1 MNAMDK
7 KLQEFLASNLLDR
20 YIIGSTSS
28 EENTEVEYFIN
39 NFEEAKT
46 AFEAGEKHLEILAK
60 IESKPA
66 PNVLQNILE
75 KVNTVE
81 TSAKNTTPKLIHM
94 SQGHTATPWY
104 FMAASVAAVIFAI
117 AATALYFDNK
127 SLKSEN
133 QVVVEEIFDLRS
145 DIEKTNSK
153 LSDLMRQFQKLNN
166 PDTQK
171 YVLSG
176 NERASNLKTVAY
188 INPVEKTSMLDI
200 ISLPQLPEDQCYQ
213 IWGELQDRMVS
224 LGIIHPND
232 AKIKPL
238 PYLDS
243 LTALTITIEEKG
255 GNVVTSPEREVAE
268 IHLNQ

>member
-1 MNAMDK
+1 MNK
-7 KLQEFLASNLLDR
+7 KPQEFLASNLLDK
-20 YIIGSTSS
+20 YIIGATSS
-28 EENTEVEYFIN
+28 KENTEVEYFID
-39 NFEEAKT
+39 NFEEVK
-46 AFEAGEKHLEILAK
+46 EAYQVGQKNLEILAK
-60 IESKPA
+60 AESKSA
-66 PNVLQNILE
+66 PDLLNDIFQTINKADTIIEKEQPKIIHITQNQ
-75 KVNTVE
+75 
-81 TSAKNTTPKLIHM
+81 TS
-94 SQGHTATPWY
+94 TPWY

-133 QVVVEEIFDLRS
+133 QVVVDEIFDLRS
-145 DIEKTNSK
+145 DIENTNSQ

-188 INPVEKTSMLDI
+188 INPVERTSMLDI
-200 ISLPQLPEDQCYQ
+200 ISLPKLPEDQCYQ

-224 LGIIHPND
+224 LGIMHPND

-243 LTALTITIEEKG
+243 LIALTITIEDKG

-268 IHLNQ
+268 IILNQ

>member
-1 MNAMDK
+1 MTK
-7 KLQEFLASNLLDR
+7 KLQEFLASNLLDK
-20 YIIGSTSS
+20 YIIGATSS
-28 EENTEVEYFIN
+28 KENTEVEYFID
-39 NFEEAKT
+39 NFEEAKL
-46 AFEAGEKHLEILAK
+46 AYEIGQKNLEILAK
-60 IESKPA
+60 ANSKPA
-66 PNVLQNILE
+66 PDLLKNILKNINSKDLTTE
-75 KVNTVE
+75 NAQPKVIHITQNQ
-81 TSAKNTTPKLIHM
+81 TS
-94 SQGHTATPWY
+94 TPWY

-145 DIEKTNSK
+145 DIEKTNSQ

-188 INPVEKTSMLDI
+188 INPVERTSMLDI
-200 ISLPQLPEDQCYQ
+200 ISLPKLPEDQCYQ

-224 LGIIHPND
+224 LGIMHPND

-243 LTALTITIEEKG
+243 LTALTITIEDKG

-268 IHLNQ
+268 IILNQ

>member
-1 MNAMDK
+1 MNK
-7 KLQEFLASNLLDR
+7 QLQNFLASNLLDK
-20 YIIGSTSS
+20 YIIGATSS
-28 EENTEVEYFIN
+28 EENIEVEYFIN
-39 NFEEAKT
+39 NFEEAQIAYETGQKN
-46 AFEAGEKHLEILAK
+46 LEILAK
-60 IESKPA
+60 AESKTA
-66 PNVLQNILE
+66 PDLLKNILKE
-75 KVNTVE
+75 VNT
-81 TSAKNTTPKLIHM
+81 TSHNEHSKVIHITHN
-94 SQGHTATPWY
+94 STTPWY

-145 DIEKTNSK
+145 DIEKTNSQ

-176 NERASNLKTVAY
+176 NERAKNLKTVAY

-224 LGIIHPND
+224 LGIMHPND

-243 LTALTITIEEKG
+243 LTALTITIENKG
-255 GNVVTSPEREVAE
+255 GNTVTTPEREVAE
-268 IHLNQ
+268 IILNQ

>member
-1 MNAMDK
+1 MNVMNK
-7 KLQEFLASNLLDR
+7 KIQKFLASNLLDR
-20 YIIGSTSS
+20 YIIGATSS
-28 EENTEVEYFIN
+28 EENLEVEYFID

-46 AFEAGEKHLEILAK
+46 AYEAGQKNLEILAK
-60 IESKPA
+60 VEGKSA
-66 PNVLQNILE
+66 PDLLKNILKE
-75 KVNTVE
+75 INDVDSTIEREHPKVITLNQSRAT
-81 TSAKNTTPKLIHM
+81 
-94 SQGHTATPWY
+94 TPWY
-104 FMAASVAAVIFAI
+104 FMAASVAAIIFSI

-127 SLKSEN
+127 ALKSEN

-145 DIEKTNSK
+145 DIEKTNAQ

-188 INPVEKTSMLDI
+188 INPIERTSMLDI

-243 LTALTITIEEKG
+243 LTALTITIENKG
-255 GNVVTSPEREVAE
+255 GNTVTAPEREVAE
-268 IHLNQ
+268 IILNQ